1 MQIYTILLIM
11 VLSVSI
17 KAQNTPLMGMK
28 DVQSFPIKSQSLEI
42 KYGNLEKQRG
52 FLRWVGESE
61 KQPLVVIIHG
71 GCWVSAIADYQFMEP
86 FASALSEA
94 GYSSYNLEYRS
105 LGDSGGGYPGT
116 FEDIINGIN
125 YLVELSKSY
134 PIDLNKVII
143 TGHSAGGHLAL
154 WSAFSKQLKFKPK
167 GIISLAGI
175 VDLISYL
182 EREGKRCG
190 SNVDELMGG
199 LPEGLNERYIEFS
212 PEFQADFSQQISL
225 VHGKVDPIV
234 PYSHIQSFEKKGKLN
249 GQNFKS
255 IGIDEAGHFELVI
268 PQGKSWEIFLN
279 ELQLILSK

>member
-11 VLSVSI
+11 VLSASI

-42 KYGNLEKQRG
+42 KYGNLEKQKA

-71 GCWVSAIADYQFMEP
+71 GCWVSTIADYQFMEP

-94 GYSSYNLEYRS
+94 GYSTYNLEYRS

-125 YLVELSKSY
+125 YLGELSKSY

-199 LPEGLNERYIEFS
+199 LPEELKERYIEFS

>member
-11 VLSVSI
+11 VLSASI

-42 KYGNLEKQRG
+42 KYGNLEKQKA

-71 GCWVSAIADYQFMEP
+71 GCWVSTIADYQFMEP

-94 GYSSYNLEYRS
+94 GYSTYNLEYRS

-125 YLVELSKSY
+125 YLGELSKSY

-199 LPEGLNERYIEFS
+199 LPEELKERYIEFS

-234 PYSHIQSFEKKGKLN
+234 PYSHVQSFEKKGKLN